1 MGHLSD
7 KCQITLVILLS
18 LYLYCPDFREMSTF
32 FLKFFFFSFLKP
44 NETNSHLVFHSLAN
58 IPTDLFF
65 WHQRARRLFV
75 LLSHLIKSFFF
86 QKVVE
91 QWSHWQYTCPF
102 GRYKYKL
109 ICVCVWNKSNKEGVI
124 NKFCFFF
131 FFP

>member
-32 FLKFFFFSFLKP
+32 FFKIFFFSFLKP

-65 WHQRARRLFV
+65 LAPKGPAALRAA
-75 LLSHLIKSFFF
+75 
-86 QKVVE
+86 E
-91 QWSHWQYTCPF
+91 P
-102 GRYKYKL
+102 
-109 ICVCVWNKSNKEGVI
+109 
-124 NKFCFFF
+124 
-131 FFP
+131 PD